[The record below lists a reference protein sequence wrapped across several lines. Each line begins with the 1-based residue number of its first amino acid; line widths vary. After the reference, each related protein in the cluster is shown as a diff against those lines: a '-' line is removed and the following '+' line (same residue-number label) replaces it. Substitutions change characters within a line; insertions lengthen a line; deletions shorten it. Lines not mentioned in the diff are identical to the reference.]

1 MNNPRELSPV
11 LPIQTQGDL
20 IRDRVVQSGG
30 QGSTVPELCF
40 ALGLDKEDCRGSML
54 DLELKSEIIRTT
66 QTRDEYPVFIGAAVS
81 HLFKSEELL
90 PLEDPR

>member
-1 MNNPRELSPV
+1 
-11 LPIQTQGDL
+11 
-20 IRDRVVQSGG
+20 
-30 QGSTVPELCF
+30 
-40 ALGLDKEDCRGSML
+40 ML

-66 QTRDEYPVFIGAAVS
+66 QTRDEYPVFIGVAVS